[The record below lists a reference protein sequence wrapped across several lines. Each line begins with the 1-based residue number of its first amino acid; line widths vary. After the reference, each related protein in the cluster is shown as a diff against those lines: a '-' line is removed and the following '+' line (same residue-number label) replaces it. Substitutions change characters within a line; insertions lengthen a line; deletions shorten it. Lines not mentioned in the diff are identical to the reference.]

1 MIPYY
6 LLSNLNFLEFLIYQI
21 VQTLF
26 HFLLFILLLFGGLF
40 LLLRDKSQ
48 IERKDILFTGLI
60 VEIETAI
67 LAFYSSF
74 FLIAGVVSGLIN
86 VLIANLADFL
96 ILYLRYYEKDR
107 ISEAKV
113 FLLFII
119 AFPLA
124 YFISITLTNVLFTL
138 FGIEDSYAL
147 LNF

>member
-1 MIPYY
+1 MIYYY

>member
-1 MIPYY
+1 MIPFY
-6 LLSNLNFLEFLIYQI
+6 LLPNLAFLEFLIYQM

-26 HFLLFILLLFGGLF
+26 HFLLFILLLFGGLY

-48 IERKDILFTGLI
+48 IERNDILFTGLI

>member
-1 MIPYY
+1 MIPFY
-6 LLSNLNFLEFLIYQI
+6 LLPNLTFLEFLIYQI

-60 VEIETAI
+60 VEIATAI

-74 FLIAGVVSGLIN
+74 FLIAGAVSFVINILIG
-86 VLIANLADFL
+86 NLMDFL

-113 FLLFII
+113 FLLYLIS
-119 AFPLA
+119 FPLP
-124 YFISITLTNVLFTL
+124 YFISITLAN
-138 FGIEDSYAL
+138 IIL
-147 LNF
+147 L

>member
-1 MIPYY
+1 
-6 LLSNLNFLEFLIYQI
+6 
-21 VQTLF
+21 
-26 HFLLFILLLFGGLF
+26 LLFGGLF

-124 YFISITLTNVLFTL
+124 NFISITLTNVLFTL

>member
-1 MIPYY
+1 MIPFY
-6 LLSNLNFLEFLIYQI
+6 LLPNLTFLEFLIYQI

-60 VEIETAI
+60 VEIATAI
-67 LAFYSSF
+67 LAFFSSF
-74 FLIAGVVSGLIN
+74 FLIGGAVSLVTNLIIGN
-86 VLIANLADFL
+86 IVDFL

-113 FLLFII
+113 FLLYII
-119 AFPLA
+119 SFPLP
-124 YFISITLTNVLFTL
+124 YFISI
-138 FGIEDSYAL
+138 AL
-147 LNF
+147 ANILLL